1 MATFPNQTRSVTSA
15 PTQTSKQ
22 KGDAAEDAAWA
33 FLQSQGMQLLHR
45 NYRTRGRGGGEIDLI
60 VRDPKGTLVFVEV
73 RSRAQAR
80 QGGALASVG
89 RVKQQ
94 RLLFAARCFL
104 SQWPEWPPCRFDVV
118 AWEAGQL
125 HWVQSAFE
133 A

>member
-1 MATFPNQTRSVTSA
+1 MATFPNQTKSNA
-15 PTQTSKQ
+15 LTQVLTSKQ
-22 KGDAAEDAAWA
+22 KGDAAEAAAWA

>member
-1 MATFPNQTRSVTSA
+1 MATFPNQTSTVTLA
-15 PTQTSKQ
+15 PLQTSKQ